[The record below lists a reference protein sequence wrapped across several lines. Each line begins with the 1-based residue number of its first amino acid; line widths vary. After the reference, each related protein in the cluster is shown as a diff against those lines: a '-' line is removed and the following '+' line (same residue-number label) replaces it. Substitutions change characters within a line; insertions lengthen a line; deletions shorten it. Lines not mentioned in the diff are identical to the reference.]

1 MVSKQIAIIGD
12 ITTTGGRIISGSADS
27 FNANQSIACIGD
39 YASCPKCQS
48 TGKIIEGTYNFIVAG
63 KPAAYDGCIVACKC
77 SPIGCNKII
86 ALQSAVFVSV
96 GKENNSLSPII
107 NNSIT
112 QNNISKNFNNDAT
125 KAGQHEIEA
134 YLFTVRD
141 ATFGFGEHS
150 ALYINF
156 NEEDKYPLIFDP
168 NGDYMRRYRGQAE
181 AFYDDGDFPFSIE
194 EYKKFHELVGDYVNL
209 TKITLI
215 RQQAIN
221 IEQRVINGDY
231 KIFEYGLYCAKAV
244 SSVLDEYG
252 LDETYLLP
260 GSLEDAVKEVEKK
273 KGLFNENH

>member
-1 MVSKQIAIIGD
+1 MSKQIAIVGD
-12 ITTTGGRIISGSADS
+12 MTTTGGRIISGVADS
-27 FNANQSIACIGD
+27 FNGNQSIACIGD

-86 ALQSAVFVSV
+86 ALESTIFVGV
-96 GKENNSLSPII
+96 EKENNSLTPII
-107 NNSIT
+107 NTSII
-112 QNNISKNFNNDAT
+112 QNNINENLNNDAT
-125 KAGQHEIEA
+125 KEGQQEIEA

-141 ATFGFGEHS
+141 AKFGFGDHS

-156 NEEDKYPLIFDP
+156 NEEGKYPLIFDP

-209 TKITLI
+209 TKITLT

-231 KIFEYGLYCAKAV
+231 ATGILPYCASAV
-244 SSVLDEYG
+244 SSVLVEYG
-252 LDETYLLP
+252 LDKHYFFLAL
-260 GSLEDAVKEVEKK
+260 
-273 KGLFNENH
+273 

>member
-1 MVSKQIAIIGD
+1 MSKQIAIIGD
-12 ITTTGGRIISGSADS
+12 MTTTGGRIISGSGDS

-39 YASCPKCQS
+39 YSSCPKCQS

-86 ALQSAVFVSV
+86 ALESTIFVGV
-96 GKENNSLSPII
+96 EKENNSLTSII
-107 NNSIT
+107 NTSII
-112 QNNISKNFNNDAT
+112 QNNINENLNNDAT
-125 KAGQHEIEA
+125 KEGQQEIEA

-141 ATFGFGEHS
+141 AKFGFGDHS

-168 NGDYMRRYRGQAE
+168 NGGYMRQYRGQAE

-194 EYKKFHELVGDYVNL
+194 EYKKFHEVDGDYVNL
-209 TKITLI
+209 TKITLT

-231 KIFEYGLYCAKAV
+231 ATGILPYCASAV
-244 SSVLDEYG
+244 SSVLVEYG
-252 LDETYLLP
+252 LEELYLFP
-260 GSLEDAVKEVEKK
+260 GSLEDAVKEIEEK
-273 KGLFNENH
+273 KGLSNENH

>member
-1 MVSKQIAIIGD
+1 M
-12 ITTTGGRIISGSADS
+12 
-27 FNANQSIACIGD
+27 
-39 YASCPKCQS
+39 
-48 TGKIIEGTYNFIVAG
+48 
-63 KPAAYDGCIVACKC
+63 
-77 SPIGCNKII
+77 
-86 ALQSAVFVSV
+86 SV
-96 GKENNSLSPII
+96 GTENNSLSPII

-209 TKITLI
+209 TKITLT

-231 KIFEYGLYCAKAV
+231 ETGYLPYCARAV

-252 LDETYLLP
+252 LDETYFLP

-273 KGLFNENH
+273 KRIIQ

>member
-1 MVSKQIAIIGD
+1 MSKQIAIIGD
-12 ITTTGGRIISGSADS
+12 MTTTGGRIISGSADS

-86 ALQSAVFVSV
+86 ALESTIFVGV
-96 GKENNSLSPII
+96 EKENNSLTSII
-107 NNSIT
+107 NTSII
-112 QNNISKNFNNDAT
+112 QNNINENLNNDVT
-125 KAGQHEIEA
+125 KEGQQEIEA

-141 ATFGFGEHS
+141 AKFGFGDHS

-156 NEEDKYPLIFDP
+156 NEKDKYPLIFDP
-168 NGDYMRRYRGQAE
+168 NGGYMRQYRGQAE

-194 EYKKFHELVGDYVNL
+194 EYKKFHEVDDDYVTL
-209 TKITLI
+209 TKIILT

-231 KIFEYGLYCAKAV
+231 ATGILPYCA
-244 SSVLDEYG
+244 
-252 LDETYLLP
+252 
-260 GSLEDAVKEVEKK
+260 
-273 KGLFNENH
+273 

>member
-1 MVSKQIAIIGD
+1 MSKQIAIIGD
-12 ITTTGGRIISGSADS
+12 MTTTGGRIISGSGDS

-86 ALQSAVFVSV
+86 ALESTIFVGV
-96 GKENNSLSPII
+96 EKENNSLTSII
-107 NNSIT
+107 NTSIL
-112 QNNISKNFNNDAT
+112 QKNINENLNNDAT
-125 KAGQHEIEA
+125 KEGQQEIEA

-141 ATFGFGEHS
+141 AKFGFGDHS

-168 NGDYMRRYRGQAE
+168 NGGYMRQYRGQAE

-194 EYKKFHELVGDYVNL
+194 EYKKFHEVDGDYVNL
-209 TKITLI
+209 TKITLT

-231 KIFEYGLYCAKAV
+231 ATGILPYCASAV
-244 SSVLDEYG
+244 SSVLVEYG
-252 LDETYLLP
+252 LDEIYFFP
-260 GSLEDAVKEVEKK
+260 GSLEDAVKEIEDK
-273 KGLFNENH
+273 KGLSNENH